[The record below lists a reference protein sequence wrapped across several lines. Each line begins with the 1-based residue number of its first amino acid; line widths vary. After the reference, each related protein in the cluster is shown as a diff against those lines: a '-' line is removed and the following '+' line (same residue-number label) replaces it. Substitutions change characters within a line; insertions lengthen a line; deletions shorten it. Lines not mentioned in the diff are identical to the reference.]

1 MKKFCE
7 SLREDSMKVKKNEA
21 NWKMEL
27 LTKELQELYENAK
40 ICDISKQ
47 KFEKKK
53 TFEKYRNIV
62 KLETIAIIQETKVVL
77 Q

>member
-1 MKKFCE
+1 MG
-7 SLREDSMKVKKNEA
+7 
-21 NWKMEL
+21 L
-27 LTKELQELYENAK
+27 LTKEQQELYENAK
-40 ICDISKQ
+40 ICYTSKQ

-62 KLETIAIIQETKVVL
+62 KLETIAIIQGTRVVL

>member
-1 MKKFCE
+1 
-7 SLREDSMKVKKNEA
+7 
-21 NWKMEL
+21 MEL
-27 LTKELQELYENAK
+27 LTKELQELYENSK

-62 KLETIAIIQETKVVL
+62 KLETIAVIQETKVVL

>member
-1 MKKFCE
+1 
-7 SLREDSMKVKKNEA
+7 
-21 NWKMEL
+21 MEL

-40 ICDISKQ
+40 ICDIPKQ